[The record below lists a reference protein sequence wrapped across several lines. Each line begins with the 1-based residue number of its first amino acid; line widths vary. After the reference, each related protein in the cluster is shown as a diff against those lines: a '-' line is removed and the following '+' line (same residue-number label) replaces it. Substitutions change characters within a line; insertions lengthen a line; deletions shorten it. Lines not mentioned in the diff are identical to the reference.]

1 MVVCNSLG
9 AFVRQHIKQDGNRML
24 CLELVFGHQLALLR
38 RFCPVSGIPATPRRG
53 CVFLLNVS
61 QRHGIPANPWTSA
74 RSFPANWRDA
84 DFQLIS
90 LVQRG
95 PTRPSS
101 VAFQLTEK
109 PRRGQAALRNTS
121 RTLRLAMTTM
131 IWRAKF
137 PKSKTVSLLNK
148 ISYF

>member
-1 MVVCNSLG
+1 M
-9 AFVRQHIKQDGNRML
+9 KQKARSEGW
-24 CLELVFGHQLALLR
+24 CLATSWHFLK
-38 RFCPVSGIPATPRRG
+38 RFCPASGTPATPRQR
-53 CVFLLNVS
+53 CVFQLNVG
-61 QRHGIPANPWTSA
+61 RRRGVPANLWSLA

-109 PRRGQAALRNTS
+109 PRRGHAALRNTS
-121 RTLRLAMTTM
+121 RTLRLKLAMTTM